1 MQRMGRPDFHVT
13 QTAVSHARH
22 MKARIKAPTT
32 AKRIATPYKLQFH
45 LHIYSLRFDIIK
57 DLHAVYSHLCIQ
69 IHVRIYLKHICAM
82 IHRDTRS
89 LKT

>member
-1 MQRMGRPDFHVT
+1 
-13 QTAVSHARH
+13 
-22 MKARIKAPTT
+22 MKARLKAPTT

-45 LHIYSLRFDIIK
+45 LHIHSLRFDTIK
-57 DLHAVYSHLCIQ
+57 SLHAVHSHLCIQ

-82 IHRDTRS
+82 MHRGACW